1 VLSIHFP
8 DASAHG
14 EIFMKRGNDFV
25 LLIAVLGLFMSITR
39 SPMAFA
45 AKDSFTSEDI
55 VARHLKS
62 IGSPEA
68 LAAVKSR
75 AIKGTASARFS
86 KGSIGNLQAGRSLF
100 VSEGRELGIILNYG
114 AWDYPGEYFA
124 FDGKKVTVGYIDFN
138 VKSPLASF
146 IDLFHGLFKE
156 GLWGGALSTAWP
168 LLDIQK
174 SRPALKYKKRKIDR
188 RELHMLEYN
197 PKSRSGMN
205 DIRID
210 MYFDLETFRHIRTEY
225 RVPYSLSALMIAEK
239 FDDFRVVDGMMLP
252 HRYAI
257 EYSSIRPISVS
268 ESYKADWTIEAVE
281 FLHNTW
287 IDPQL
292 FEAQNLA
299 QWRSK

>member
-1 VLSIHFP
+1 
-8 DASAHG
+8 
-14 EIFMKRGNDFV
+14 MNKRNGFALV
-25 LLIAVLGLFMSITR
+25 MAVLGLCVSIAG
-39 SPMAFA
+39 SPMILA
-45 AKDSFTSEDI
+45 AKDSLTPDEV

-75 AIKGTASARFS
+75 AIKGTASVRFS
-86 KGSIGNLQAGRSLF
+86 KGSIGNLQKGRSLL

-124 FDGKKVTVGYIDFN
+124 FNGKKVTVGYMNFH
-138 VKSPLASF
+138 VRSPLASF

-156 GLWGGALSTAWP
+156 GLWGGALSIAWP

-174 SRPALKYKKRKIDR
+174 SRPTLKYKKRKVDR
-188 RELHMLEYN
+188 RELHTLEYN

-210 MYFDLETFRHIRTEY
+210 LFFDPETFRHIRTEY

-239 FDDFRVVDGMMLP
+239 FEDFRVVNGMMLP
-252 HRYAI
+252 HKYGI
-257 EYSSIRPISVS
+257 EYSSIRPPSGL
-268 ESYKADWTIEAVE
+268 EAYMANWTIEATE

-299 QWRSK
+299 QWRAK